1 MLSLKFDLDT
11 TVHEIYASLLNLF
24 ALIVV
29 FANHMIGISSRG
41 IFMLT

>member
-1 MLSLKFDLDT
+1 MLSLNIDSGT
-11 TVHEIYASLLNLF
+11 MVHETYASLLNLF

-29 FANHMIGISSRG
+29 SADHMIGISSRG